1 MHYEKYHKTD
11 VAGLLLH
18 NARGI
23 DSPDTH
29 KHSNENIDSS
39 RTHLN
44 YDLKDRGGLTTYQY
58 YKNLVDEI
66 SEKTKARGGKAIR
79 KDAVTLCSWVVTVPE
94 TLPTEKYEDF
104 FKGVYKFFA
113 NRYGE
118 ENIVSAVV
126 HKDETRDH
134 IHLGLVPIVYDKKKG
149 FEKLCAKDLETQRTL
164 AKVHG
169 ELQKNLEEELGC
181 TVDILN
187 RATVNGNKSIAE
199 LKLETT
205 LKKVSESEKKLD
217 ELNEKISE
225 VEKSL
230 DEKMKTESERL
241 KAETERLVA
250 EQKAEIEERI
260 SEVKKSLDTVETA
273 RDEKL
278 FEKGKGVRAVLEK
291 VQGSKKVTAEE
302 QARIENLSA
311 IINEVVSACENKTSE
326 LQSRLDRLDDE
337 VEERAEVLC
346 QKRMSSD
353 RKSYSEIINRQKKTN
368 EEQMKQIEQLHQ
380 QLALLQREQQRL
392 SEYCSLCEDLEDLLN
407 AFPDVKEK
415 FVETGLYDEF
425 EKLGYCQEREE
436 INYNF

>member
-1 MHYEKYHKTD
+1 MNYQKYHKTE

-18 NARGI
+18 DARGI
-23 DSPDTH
+23 DCPDTH
-29 KHSNENIDSS
+29 NHSNENIDRS

-44 YDLKDRGGLTTYQY
+44 YDLKDRGGLTAYQY
-58 YKNLVDEI
+58 YQKRLDYI
-66 SEKTKARGGKAIR
+66 SDITKERGGKAIR
-79 KDAVTLCSWVVTVPE
+79 KDAVTLCSWVVTFPK
-94 TLPTEKYEDF
+94 TLPKDKYSDF

-113 NRYGE
+113 ERYGE
-118 ENIVSAVV
+118 ENIVTADV
-126 HKDETRDH
+126 HKDEKTDH
-134 IHLGLVPIVYDKKKG
+134 IHLDSVPIVYDKKKG

-169 ELQKNLEEELGC
+169 ELQKYLEAELGC
-181 TVDILN
+181 AVDILN
-187 RATVNGNKSIAE
+187 GATVNGNKSVAE

-225 VEKSL
+225 AEKAL
-230 DEKMKTESERL
+230 DEKLKAESERL
-241 KAETERLVA
+241 KVETERLVV

-311 IINEVVSACENKTSE
+311 IINEVVSACERKSFKVDE
-326 LQSRLDRLDDE
+326 E

-346 QKRMSSD
+346 KKRMSSD
-353 RKSYSEIINRQKKTN
+353 RKGYSDIINRQKKTNEELKKTN

-392 SEYCSLCEDLEDLLN
+392 SEYRSLCEDLEDLLN

-415 FVETGLYDEF
+415 FVETGFYDEF
-425 EKLGYCQEREE
+425 EKLGYFKEKGELCYE
-436 INYNF
+436 

>member
-66 SEKTKARGGKAIR
+66 SEKTKARGGKALR

-169 ELQKNLEEELGC
+169 ELQKNLQEELGC

-205 LKKVSESEKKLD
+205 LKKVSEAEKKLD
-217 ELNEKISE
+217 EVNEKISE
-225 VEKSL
+225 AEKSL
-230 DEKMKTESERL
+230 DEKLKAESEKL

-250 EQKAEIEERI
+250 EQKAEIEKRI
-260 SEVKKSLDTVETA
+260 SEVKKSLDTVETV

-278 FEKGKGVRAVLEK
+278 FEKGKGMKAIFEK
-291 VQGSKKVTAEE
+291 VQGSKRVTAEE
-302 QARIENLSA
+302 QEKIENLSA
-311 IINEVVSACENKTSE
+311 TINEVVSACERKSANIDK
-326 LQSRLDRLDDE
+326 D

-346 QKRMSSD
+346 KKRMSSD
-353 RKSYSEIINRQKKTN
+353 RKGYSDIINRQKKTNEELKKTN

-380 QLALLQREQQRL
+380 QLVLLQREQQRL
-392 SEYCSLCEDLEDLLN
+392 SEYRSLCEDLEDLLN

-415 FVETGLYDEF
+415 FVETGFYDEF
-425 EKLGYCQEREE
+425 EKLGYFKEKGELCYE
-436 INYNF
+436 